1 MSNDLSVSSWVARP
15 GLSSA
20 KRALRGIFE
29 RKSTVHAVLLYGEEG
44 AGKSAIAEA
53 LAQFW
58 LCTQPNEVGA
68 CGECRACGAFLR
80 GNSGDLLR
88 VAPWGLSRLIKLLA
102 IHETNMRQA
111 DEGNILPIQTFLRT
125 LPIQG
130 RHKVVLMAD
139 ADRMGGDASKALLKT
154 LEEPEPHARFV
165 LMTTHLSRVET
176 TIRSRCLIV
185 PCELPS
191 PQEWEALTTDAEPWE
206 RDLAQGA
213 PGMLARIR
221 RNPDP
226 FREIW
231 QIVQDGAGFD
241 VGAALACSERFRKAI
256 ETLQK
261 AEETNART
269 AGAAALK
276 ALGAAAEAAHLAPKA
291 IQRIAESHRRIL
303 GNANPTIEFD
313 ALFSRLLAEK

>member
-1 MSNDLSVSSWVARP
+1 MSSVLSVSSWAERP

-20 KRALRGIFE
+20 KRALRGVFE

-58 LCTQPNEVGA
+58 LCTQPTESGA
-68 CGECRACGAFLR
+68 CGECRACGAYLR
-80 GNSGDLLR
+80 GNAGDLLR
-88 VAPWGLSRLIKLLA
+88 VIPWGLSRFIKLVG
-102 IHETNMRQA
+102 IHEVKVRQPE
-111 DEGNILPIQTFLRT
+111 DNDILPIQTFLRT

-130 RHKVVLMAD
+130 RNKVVLMLD
-139 ADRMGGDASKALLKT
+139 ADRMNGDASKALLKT
-154 LEEPEPHARFV
+154 LEEPEAHARFV

-185 PCELPS
+185 PCELPA
-191 PQEWEALTTDAEPWE
+191 PKEWESITADAEPWE

-213 PGMLARIR
+213 PGMLERLR
-221 RNPDP
+221 RHPEP

-231 QIVQDGAGFD
+231 QIVQDAARAD
-241 VGAALACSERFRKAI
+241 IGAALAYSERFRKVI

-276 ALGAAAEAAHLAPKA
+276 ALGAAAETAHLAPRA

-303 GNANPTIEFD
+303 GNANATIEFD
-313 ALFSRLLAEK
+313 ALFSGLLAEK